1 MSSTATETSL
11 LRTRSAIHS
20 FQASKTPQTS
30 NSKASTTSTE
40 GNYGPYFS
48 LVEEPYEM
56 RKIVAESASLAG
68 GVAAVLLQIAHPAGV
83 AGVAA
88 HSSFTYRRIE
98 RARRSVVYI
107 YCMTFGTSEEKRQ
120 ITDATHRAHAQVKGK
135 EYDAKMSAHSYGL
148 QRQSIGVW
156 SRAMR

>member
-20 FQASKTPQTS
+20 FQASKAPQTS

-68 GVAAVLLQIAHPAGV
+68 GVAAVLLQIAHPAV
-83 AGVAA
+83 AAGVAA

-107 YCMTFGTSEEKRQ
+107 LFGTPEEKRQ